1 MTSTR
6 FDLDRPLP
14 LHRLT
19 FHAEDGPDGEV
30 TIGRADTGEF
40 GVFPADGAAL
50 LVRMTEGGTLR
61 DAVIWYEREYGE
73 AVDIDEFLEVL
84 GEFGMIVHDGET
96 VAEPVAVRWRR
107 LGIAVFSPAAWLLY
121 SAVIVA
127 GIIVMVI
134 VPEVAPHYSNV
145 FFVSSLVVVQLFAF
159 FGQIPLILVHETFHA
174 LAGRRLGI
182 SSSLRIGRRLI
193 FLVFETSLD
202 GLVAVPRRQRYLPIL
217 AGMLADAVSVAALT
231 LVAAILR
238 DPATGDLGLL
248 GRACLA
254 LAFYTLMRF
263 VWQFYF
269 FLRTD
274 LYYLVCTALGCV
286 DLHTVALAM
295 LRARLARVH
304 LLPANPVDN
313 SDWHPRDRA
322 VARWYSWLVLVGY
335 AFVLGSV
342 VLAVVPTT
350 IYTVALLVTRVED
363 GASVLGVI
371 DGVLFLVLT
380 LGQFALAG
388 VLARRER
395 SVRPH
400 SRP

>member
-1 MTSTR
+1 MTSTE
-6 FDLDRPLP
+6 FDLERPLL

-30 TIGRADTGEF
+30 TVGRVDTGEF

-50 LVRMTEGGTLR
+50 LARIAEGGPLG
-61 DAVIWYEREYGE
+61 DAVAWYQREYGE
-73 AVDIDEFLEVL
+73 TVDIDEFLEVL
-84 GEFGMIVHDGET
+84 EELGMIVHGGELVT
-96 VAEPVAVRWRR
+96 EPVVVRWRR
-107 LGIAVFSPAAWLLY
+107 LGVAVFSPVAWLFYL
-121 SAVIVA
+121 AIVIA
-127 GIIVMVI
+127 GIVVMI
-134 VPEVAPHYSNV
+134 DLPGVAPHYSNV
-145 FFVSSLVVVQLFAF
+145 FFVPSLVVVQLFAL
-159 FGQIPLILVHETFHA
+159 FGQIPLILVHEAFHA

-182 SSSLRIGRRLI
+182 PSSLRVGRRLI
-193 FLVFETSLD
+193 FVVFETSLD

-217 AGMLADAVSVAALT
+217 AGMLADAVFVAALT
-231 LVAAILR
+231 LVAATLR
-238 DPATGDLGLL
+238 DPATGALGLFA
-248 GRACLA
+248 RACLA
-254 LAFYTLMRF
+254 LAFYTLMRL

-295 LRARLARVH
+295 LRVRLARV
-304 LLPANPVDN
+304 LPLPAKPVDE
-313 SDWHPRDRA
+313 SDWHPRDRE

-350 IYTVALLVTRVED
+350 IYTVGILVTRVAN
-363 GASVLGVI
+363 GASVLGLA

-380 LGQFALAG
+380 LGQFVVAG
-388 VLARRER
+388 VLARRNR
-395 SVRPH
+395 SA
-400 SRP
+400 